1 MDLGPAAAKNSAIP
15 WLSAIRL
22 FGLEATR
29 KSAMMRLN
37 RLEKLLRSS
46 ISLRR
51 EKSVGRRGDLGL
63 NCSDG
68 AENSTLNAPLL
79 ISATA

>member
-1 MDLGPAAAKNSAIP
+1 
-15 WLSAIRL
+15 
-22 FGLEATR
+22 
-29 KSAMMRLN
+29 MMRLN

-68 AENSTLNAPLL
+68 AENFTLNAPLL

>member
-1 MDLGPAAAKNSAIP
+1 
-15 WLSAIRL
+15 
-22 FGLEATR
+22 
-29 KSAMMRLN
+29 MMRLN

-51 EKSVGRRGDLGL
+51 EKSVGRHADLGL

-68 AENSTLNAPLL
+68 AENFTLNAPLL